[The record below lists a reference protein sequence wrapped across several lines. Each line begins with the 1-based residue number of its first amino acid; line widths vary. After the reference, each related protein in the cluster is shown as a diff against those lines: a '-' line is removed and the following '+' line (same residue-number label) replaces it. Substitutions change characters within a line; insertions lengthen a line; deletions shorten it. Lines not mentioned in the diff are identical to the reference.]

1 MGVHWKDWC
10 WNWNSNTLFTSWEE
24 LTHWKRPWY
33 WEGLGAGGEGDDRR
47 WDGWMASPTWWTWR
61 PGMLQFMGSQRVGH
75 DWETETN
82 WTDLKITW
90 EQETIGKL
98 NISLHWAL
106 SGWRIWK
113 RPMVTMSSVIKVEDL
128 CTVVDNL
135 CLGIFWSRRVKKK
148 NKKKLSS
155 PYVNTNLETEKV
167 SCVWEKLWRRSESS
181 LWNIICKGKEED
193 SVL

>member
-47 WDGWMASPTWWTWR
+47 WDGWMASPTWWTWVWVNSRSWWWTWR

-113 RPMVTMSSVIKVEDL
+113 RPMATMSSDIKVEDL

-148 NKKKLSS
+148 KTKKTVF
-155 PYVNTNLETEKV
+155 P
-167 SCVWEKLWRRSESS
+167 
-181 LWNIICKGKEED
+181 IC
-193 SVL
+193 